1 MAKTERDIR
10 HLLNLLALLN
20 QRKGEKID
28 RVASELGIDKR
39 RLMAELDRISL
50 CGAPPYG
57 PGDLFMAVVDDEG
70 RLDISYAE
78 QFRAPMHLTP
88 QEAITLRTAILPLL
102 EGRSQPFSKA
112 ARGLLDKLEQA
123 LLPQDR
129 LAMDRM
135 ERSLLAEA
143 KGSESSPALEV
154 LHAART
160 GLKSVELVYYSGSS
174 DQLKRR
180 TVDPYGFVLF
190 GGSWYLVGYCHLAR
204 ERRIFKV
211 SRIKE
216 LKLTDRCYQV
226 PRDFDISTYARSSLF
241 RPSGKEAAV
250 RILFSPKVAR
260 WVLEAHSGA
269 KRRKDGSALLEI
281 KASGFSWLARWV
293 LQYGTE
299 AEILEP
305 PQARAEV
312 LRIVGKRRDIKRPG
326 KICPEEIRNS
336 P

>member
-20 QRKGEKID
+20 KRKGDRID

-57 PGDLFMAVVDDEG
+57 PDDLFMAVVDEEG

-88 QEAITLRTAILPLL
+88 QEAMALRMAVMPLL
-102 EGRSQPFSKA
+102 GRPEQPFSRLAK
-112 ARGLLDKLEQA
+112 GLLDKLETA

-129 LAMDRM
+129 LALDRLQ
-135 ERSLLAEA
+135 RSMLADA
-143 KGSESSPALEV
+143 KGSDIAPALET

-160 GLKSVELVYYSGSS
+160 RQRSVEMAYYSGSS
-174 DQLKRR
+174 GQLKLR

-190 GGSWYLVGYCHLAR
+190 GGSWYLVGWCHLAR

-216 LKLTDRCYQV
+216 LRQTEHPYQI
-226 PRDFDISTYARSSLF
+226 PWDFDISAYARSSLF
-241 RPSGKEAAV
+241 RPSGKEAMV
-250 RILFSPKVAR
+250 RIWFSPKVAR
-260 WVLEAHSGA
+260 WVLESNGQA
-269 KRRKDGSALLEI
+269 KRQKDGSVLLEI
-281 KASGFSWLARWV
+281 KASGFAWLARWV

-299 AEILEP
+299 AEILGP
-305 PQARAEV
+305 PEARAEV
-312 LRIVGKRRDIKRPG
+312 LRILEKRKG
-326 KICPEEIRNS
+326 
-336 P
+336 

>member
-20 QRKGEKID
+20 QRKGERID
-28 RVASELGIDKR
+28 RVASELGVDKR

-50 CGAPPYG
+50 CGAPPFG
-57 PGDLFMAVVDDEG
+57 PDDLFMAVVDEEG
-70 RLDISYAE
+70 RLDISYAD

-88 QEAITLRTAILPLL
+88 QEAIILRTAVAPLL
-102 EGRSQPFSKA
+102 GGKDQIFSRA

-129 LAMDRM
+129 LAMDRL
-135 ERSLLAEA
+135 ERSMLVEA
-143 KGSESSPALEV
+143 RGSESAPALEV

-160 GLKSVELVYYSGSS
+160 GLKSVDLVYYSGSS

-190 GGSWYLVGYCHLAR
+190 SGSWYLVGWCHLAR

-216 LKLTDRCYQV
+216 LKLTGQSYTI
-226 PRDFDISTYARSSLF
+226 PRDFDISAYARSSLF
-241 RPSGKEAAV
+241 KPSGKEALV
-250 RILFSPKVAR
+250 RIRFSPRVAR
-260 WVLEAHSGA
+260 WVLESHGQA
-269 KRRKDGSALLEI
+269 KRQKDGSALLEL
-281 KASGFSWLARWV
+281 KSSGFAWLARWI

-312 LRIVGKRRDIKRPG
+312 LRIVGRRKR
-326 KICPEEIRNS
+326 
-336 P
+336 

>member
-20 QRKGEKID
+20 QRRGEKID
-28 RVASELGIDKR
+28 RVASELGMDKR

-50 CGAPPYG
+50 CGSPPYG
-57 PGDLFMAVVDDEG
+57 PNDLFMAVVDDEG

-88 QEAITLRTAILPLL
+88 REAMVLRTAIMPLL
-102 EGRSQPFSKA
+102 GEQAQPFSKA
-112 ARGLLDKLEQA
+112 ARGVLGKLEQA

-129 LAMDRM
+129 LAMDRL
-135 ERSLLAEA
+135 ERSMLAEA
-143 KGSESSPALEV
+143 RGSASAPALEV

-174 DQLKRR
+174 DQIKRR

-190 GGSWYLVGYCHLAR
+190 SGSWYLVGYCHLAR
-204 ERRIFKV
+204 ERRIFKI

-216 LKLTDRCYQV
+216 LRLTEESYAI
-226 PRDFDISTYARSSLF
+226 PKDFDISSYASSSLF
-241 RPSGKEAAV
+241 KPTGKEAVV
-250 RILFSPKVAR
+250 RIRFSPKVAR
-260 WVLEAHSGA
+260 WVLESHSQA
-269 KRRKDGSALLEI
+269 KRQRDGSALLEI
-281 KASGFSWLARWV
+281 KASGFAWLARWV

-299 AEILEP
+299 AEILGP
-305 PQARAEV
+305 PEARAEM
-312 LRIVGKRRDIKRPG
+312 LRILGKRKG
-326 KICPEEIRNS
+326 
-336 P
+336 

>member
-20 QRKGEKID
+20 QRKGERIE
-28 RVASELGIDKR
+28 RVASELGMDKK

-57 PGDLFMAVVDDEG
+57 PNDLFMAVVDEEG
-70 RLDISYAE
+70 RLDISYAD

-88 QEAITLRTAILPLL
+88 QEAMWLRTAVAPLL
-102 EGRSQPFSKA
+102 GGRDQIFSWA
-112 ARGLLDKLEQA
+112 ARGVLDKLEQA

-129 LAMDRM
+129 LAMDRLDGSM
-135 ERSLLAEA
+135 LADPRGRECA
-143 KGSESSPALEV
+143 PALEV

-160 GLKSVELVYYSGSS
+160 NQKSVDLVYYSGSS
-174 DQLKRR
+174 DQLKKR

-190 GGSWYLVGYCHLAR
+190 GGSWYLVGWCHLAG
-204 ERRIFKV
+204 ERRIFKI

-216 LKLTDRCYQV
+216 LRMTERSYAIPK
-226 PRDFDISTYARSSLF
+226 DFDISSYAHSSLF
-241 RPSGKEAAV
+241 KPSGKEALV
-250 RILFSPKVAR
+250 RIRFSTRVAR
-260 WVLEAHSGA
+260 WVLEANSQA
-269 KRRKDGSALLEI
+269 KRQKDGSALLEI

-293 LQYGTE
+293 LQYGAE
-299 AEILEP
+299 AEIQGP

-312 LRIVGKRRDIKRPG
+312 LRILEKRK
-326 KICPEEIRNS
+326 S
-336 P
+336 

>member
-1 MAKTERDIR
+1 
-10 HLLNLLALLN
+10 
-20 QRKGEKID
+20 
-28 RVASELGIDKR
+28 
-39 RLMAELDRISL
+39 MAELDRISL

-57 PGDLFMAVVDDEG
+57 PDDLFMAVVDDEG
-70 RLDISYAE
+70 RLDISYAD

-88 QEAITLRTAILPLL
+88 REAITLRTAIMPLL
-102 EGRSQPFSKA
+102 GGQNQPFSKA

-129 LAMDRM
+129 LAMDRL
-135 ERSLLAEA
+135 ERSMLAGA
-143 KGSESSPALEV
+143 KGSENAPALEV

-190 GGSWYLVGYCHLAR
+190 SGSWYLVGYCHLAR

-216 LKLTDRCYQV
+216 LRLTEHPYQI
-226 PRDFDISTYARSSLF
+226 PRDFDISAYARSSLF
-241 RPSGKEAAV
+241 KPSGKEAQV
-250 RILFSPKVAR
+250 RIRFSPKIAR
-260 WVLEAHSGA
+260 WILESNSQA
-269 KRRKDGSALLEI
+269 KRQKDGSALLEI

-305 PQARAEV
+305 APARAEL
-312 LRIVGKRRDIKRPG
+312 LRILGKRKG
-326 KICPEEIRNS
+326 
-336 P
+336 